1 MSDDFHTHP
10 KPGTFTHYPTDF
22 ERLEAA
28 EAHIKR
34 LTAELAERD
43 TTMDTLSAMLAAVEA
58 AYLAAE
64 AREKAL
70 RLTIE
75 RLTAELAEEKASRV
89 MAEEAYGE
97 ASKWYAEA
105 QAREKALRAVTGE
118 MAPHP
123 RVWDDAWSNCC
134 AEWDLRA
141 SEIV

>member
-1 MSDDFHTHP
+1 MREVRMDRLWNEADLLDVL
-10 KPGTFTHYPTDF
+10 GPTYRAD
-22 ERLEAA
+22 A
-28 EAHIKR
+28 
-34 LTAELAERD
+34 AELAATYRW
-43 TTMDTLSAMLAAVEA
+43 A
-58 AYLAAE
+58 AAE
-64 AREKAL
+64 V
-70 RLTIE
+70 E

-105 QAREKALRAVTGE
+105 QAREKALRAITGL

-141 SEIV
+141 GEVT